1 METYP
6 KWKLKSSKMAKKT
19 THLFEDNVY
28 LISNH
33 SVARN
38 PMFSSIAM
46 QKYFVEKMEKYLFP
60 ISEIISHSLLDNE
73 FQILVRLRSRE
84 DFEEYFMSSHGDEIQ
99 QYEIPESTYIFS
111 QAMANLQVSF
121 VKHFNYTY
129 ERSGTLVA
137 GRYERK
143 LIETEMEMKNWIEKL
158 NSGRKKHGFAS
169 QWVNDIM
176 NTTVAFTSAWLYE
189 GAVGIDGRVKTGFSG
204 YLNGE
209 INDLGDCF
217 STLPPYRLP
226 SSKSFFL
233 KQVFRIFRQNQSV
246 LE

>member
-1 METYP
+1 M
-6 KWKLKSSKMAKKT
+6 SKKT

-38 PMFSSIAM
+38 PMFSNVLM
-46 QKYFVEKMEKYLFP
+46 QKYFIEKMEKYLFP
-60 ISEIISHSLLDNE
+60 ISEVISHSLLDNE

-84 DFEEYFMSSHGDEIQ
+84 HFEEHFISKRKDEIQ
-99 QYEIPESTYIFS
+99 QSEIPESTYIFS

-143 LIETEMEMKNWIEKL
+143 LVETEKEMKEWIEKL
-158 NSGRKKHGFAS
+158 NAGKKKHDFAG

-176 NTTVAFTSAWLYE
+176 NNTVAFTSAWLYK
-189 GAVGIDGRVKTGFSG
+189 GGIGGGSVLKTELAG
-204 YLNGE
+204 YLNAE
-209 INDLGDCF
+209 KNDLGDCF
-217 STLPPYRLP
+217 ASLPPYRLP
-226 SSKSFFL
+226 STKNFFL
-233 KQVFRIFRQNQSV
+233 KQIFRIYRQNQSV